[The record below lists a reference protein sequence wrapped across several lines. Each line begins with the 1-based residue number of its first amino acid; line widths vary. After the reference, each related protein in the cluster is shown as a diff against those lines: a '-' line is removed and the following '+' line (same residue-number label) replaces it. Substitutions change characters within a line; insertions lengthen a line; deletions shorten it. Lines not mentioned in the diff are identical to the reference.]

1 VIARGRITIE
11 RASVRPVNNGPTSWV
26 PSSHRLEA
34 FKLVPQMG
42 AVVIDDKSGSGES
55 VDLYARA
62 RAYDSVRAVL
72 SDNNNYE
79 RGVAEAQGVAAAVL
93 AESGVAGLA
102 DMTVELSLKLASALE
117 RIAADQGL
125 VAVDL
130 ADIWFVD

>member
-1 VIARGRITIE
+1 M
-11 RASVRPVNNGPTSWV
+11 
-26 PSSHRLEA
+26 EA
-34 FKLVPQMG
+34 FKLVLQMG

-72 SDNNNYE
+72 SDNNNHE
-79 RGVAEAQGVAAAVL
+79 RGVAEAQRVAAAVL